1 MKIDEAIE
9 KYRNRVKQ
17 YKDWDNMKD
26 IAEEHEQLAEWLE
39 LLKWYQQGMED
50 IPSESGVLPKDVYR
64 AGYIKAIDDFEEKL
78 SDECFEQ
85 SMTVVFE
92 KRVKADV
99 LTLDGLTEIIFE
111 IAQQLKAGGTDA

>member
-1 MKIDEAIE
+1 MTIDEVIKFCNE
-9 KYRNRVKQ
+9 KSKNIKLKVEPQ
-17 YKDWDNMKD
+17 VFID
-26 IAEEHEQLAEWLE
+26 IADWLE

-64 AGYIKAIDDFEEKL
+64 AGYNKAIDDFAEKL

-92 KRVKADV
+92 NRVKADV

-111 IAQQLKAGGTDA
+111 IAQQLKDGDTDG